1 MEPHPAGQLALY
13 VRERDEVTMNSPR
26 RSDGPTIM
34 EVARAAQV
42 SRQTVS
48 NALNAP
54 ERVRA
59 DTLKRVLGVIDDLG
73 YRPNRMA
80 RSLRTQSTR
89 QIGYRL
95 DPDRSDTASVLQ
107 DRFLHALTTAA
118 ESAGYLLLLFS
129 ADQTSDELTRYAD
142 MLRTGSVDGFVL
154 SGIDPGDP
162 RPSWLAQ
169 REAPFVCFGTP
180 DPHDP
185 VSGILTVD
193 VDGAQ
198 GTEMAVDHL
207 VARGH
212 RNIAFLGWPATSG
225 PGESRRHGWARAM
238 RKHGLTPDRCVR
250 SMESVSDSTRAALQ
264 LLDETPAA
272 TAVVAASDTFAMGCY
287 AAARR
292 RGLEIGRDLAVVGF
306 DDSPTAA
313 VVSPSLTSVR
323 QPLDE
328 VGRTVMQQLISSLQG
343 QLLPDRHVL
352 LKPLLV
358 LRESA

>member
-1 MEPHPAGQLALY
+1 MTTH
-13 VRERDEVTMNSPR
+13 R
-26 RSDGPTIM
+26 RSEGPTIM
-34 EVARAAQV
+34 EVARVAQV

-59 DTLKRVLGVIDDLG
+59 DTLERVLAVIDELG
-73 YRPNRMA
+73 YQPNRMA

-129 ADQTSDELTRYAD
+129 AGQTTDELTRYAD

-169 REAPFVCFGTP
+169 RQAPFVCFGTP
-180 DPHDP
+180 DPDG
-185 VSGILTVD
+185 SAADMLTVD
-193 VDGAQ
+193 VDNARGA
-198 GTEMAVDHL
+198 EMVVDHL

-212 RNIAFLGWPATSG
+212 RNIAFLGWPPTSG
-225 PGESRRHGWARAM
+225 PGETRKHGWQRAM
-238 RKHGLTPDRCVR
+238 RKHGLTANRCVR
-250 SMESVSDSTRAALQ
+250 ALDSVSDSARAARQ
-264 LLDETPAA
+264 LLDETPAP

-287 AAARR
+287 AAARQ

-313 VVSPSLTSVR
+313 VVSPALTSVR
-323 QPLDE
+323 QPLDK
-328 VGRTVMQQLISSLQG
+328 VGHTVMRLLIGRLQEE
-343 QLLPDRHVL
+343 PPTNTHVL
-352 LKPLLV
+352 LEPLLIV
-358 LRESA
+358 RESS